1 MKRPFVS
8 RQASQFDLPMTPM
21 IDVVFQ
27 LIIFFLCTTRFT
39 PMEHVL
45 PTRLD
50 LPGSEGSVTEVTPD
64 LQDLTEIV
72 VVLEGNRDQVAISIN
87 GRPVA
92 TMDELRR
99 TLITLGKIRLD
110 VPVIVDPSPEVRIS
124 QVIDVYDL
132 CREVGFVR
140 IQFAAPTNT

>member
-1 MKRPFVS
+1 MAS
-8 RQASQFDLPMTPM
+8 RQTSQFDLPMTPM

-39 PMEHVL
+39 PMERVL

-50 LPGSEGSVTEVTPD
+50 LPGSEGTATEVTPD

-72 VVLEGNRDQVAISIN
+72 VILEGNRDQLAISIN

-99 TLITLGKIRLD
+99 TLMTLGRIRLD
-110 VPVIVDPSPEVRIS
+110 VPVIVDPSPEIRIS

-132 CREVGFVR
+132 CREIGFVR